1 MKKLIVLFAGIL
13 ISASCSTVRTQ
24 NQGGEVPFMTKS
36 YSASSIK
43 EVEAATTGGSLTLAG
58 DAGSKATVEVYASH
72 SNWSAE
78 KIKQTLEDNYTIDI
92 RVESGKLYAI
102 AKQKNSNF
110 SWNQQGLSI
119 SFKIFVPKQV
129 SSNLRTSGGSIHISN
144 MAGSQDFK
152 TSGGSLSIDNV
163 SGNTNGVTSGGSIT
177 VIGSKDNIDLRTSG
191 GSITAKDC
199 TGIISLKTSGGSLTL
214 NNLNGNV
221 TATTSGGSIT
231 AADINGVLKTGTSG
245 GSVRLD
251 NISGSLDATTSG
263 GSMEVRIKSV
273 SDYVKLSNSGNL
285 SLTLPAGKGF
295 NLNVKANRIETSGMK
310 NFRGSTESE
319 RIEGTV
325 GNGGPEINVR
335 SSQRV
340 SLSFE

>member
-1 MKKLIVLFAGIL
+1 MKKAFVLFIGIL
-13 ISASCSTVRTQ
+13 LSACFCPGYTQ
-24 NQGGEVPFMTKS
+24 DQGKAPFMTRTFP
-36 YSASSIK
+36 ASSIR
-43 EVEAATTGGSLTLAG
+43 EVEASTAGGSLTLIGTA
-58 DAGSKATVEVYASH
+58 DSKAMVEVYVSRD
-72 SNWSAE
+72 NWSAE
-78 KIKQTLEDNYTIDI
+78 KIKQALDENYTLEVK
-92 RVESGKLYAI
+92 VENGKLYVA
-102 AKQKNSNF
+102 AKPKNSSF
-110 SWNQQGLSI
+110 FGNQQGLSI
-119 SFKIFVPKQV
+119 SFKIFAPDRVN
-129 SSNLRTSGGSIHISN
+129 SNLQTSGGSIHISN
-144 MAGSQDFK
+144 LSGSQNFR
-152 TSGGSLSIDNV
+152 TSGGSLSVENV
-163 SGNTNGVTSGGSIT
+163 SGNTVGATSGGSIT
-177 VIGSKDNIDLRTSG
+177 VTGSKDNIDLRTSG

-199 TGIISLKTSGGSLTL
+199 AGTISLKTSGGSLNL

-273 SDYVKLSNSGNL
+273 SDYVILSNSGNL

-325 GNGGPEINVR
+325 GKGGPEINVR